1 MIANIHD
8 ITDAMKRHGMEPLN
22 PNDLRTDGVI
32 CRFDCDGDKRGKRNG
47 WAVIFTDGPR
57 AVATFGHWSRG
68 IKVTEVIGS
77 TGPMTAAEREK
88 QRIAVEAARRAR
100 EADLL
105 HKRNA
110 AKREAGIKWREGQ
123 PASEHHPYLVKKR
136 IDGGGLRERFGYLL
150 VPLHT
155 DAGELVNLQTI
166 RADGQKRFLRGG
178 LVTGAYACIGGNVG
192 DHLLICEGWA
202 TGKSLHAATGLPVA
216 CAMAAGNLK
225 AVAESFRRRYPH
237 IRITVCA
244 DNDVKDD
251 GTNPGV
257 DAARAAAAAVGGYV
271 AIPEQPGDFN
281 DAAQSSPSAITEKL
295 A

>member
-1 MIANIHD
+1 MTSIHD
-8 ITDAMKRHGMEPLN
+8 IAAAMKRHGMGPV
-22 PNDLRTDGVI
+22 DATQIRTDGII

-57 AVATFGHWSRG
+57 AVATFGHWAKS
-68 IKVTEVIGS
+68 IHVTEVIGQQ
-77 TGPMTAAEREK
+77 GPMNAAEREK
-88 QRIAVEAARRAR
+88 ARIAVEAAKRTRAAELTLRRNTAR
-100 EADLL
+100 
-105 HKRNA
+105 H
-110 AKREAGIKWREGQ
+110 EAGIKWREGQ
-123 PASEHHPYLVKKR
+123 PVSEHHPYLVKKGV
-136 IDGGGLRERFGYLL
+136 DGIGVRERFGYLL
-150 VPLHT
+150 VPLHN
-155 DAGELVNLQTI
+155 DKGELMNLQTI
-166 RADGQKRFLRGG
+166 RCDGRKRFLAGGQVIGCYVSIGGG
-178 LVTGAYACIGGNVG
+178 LG

-216 CAMAAGNLK
+216 CAMSAGNLLP
-225 AVAESFRRRYPH
+225 VAESFRRRYPH
-237 IRITVCA
+237 IRLTLCA

-257 DAARAAAAAVGGYV
+257 SAARAAAAAVGGFV